1 MSFLVQS
8 AVDYN
13 HGFFVFQLQQMAS
26 TITDISPQKANKKR
40 VNIFIDE
47 EYTLSLSAEV
57 ARELVIG
64 HSLSS
69 QDIKQLQEKDLKV
82 RTREFAINYLSYR
95 PRSTAELRK
104 HLLKKGFL
112 TETIELVIAELTDS
126 NLLNDLEFAQYWVD
140 QREEFRPRG
149 LYALRYELIQK
160 GIDQSIIDQSLNEV
174 NEYKSA
180 VKAGRKK
187 ANQLFGSEKELFIR
201 KLSQHLERRGFSY
214 EVIADVTKG
223 LWEKVSLNQEEKSFS
238 KGE

>member
-1 MSFLVQS
+1 ME
-8 AVDYN
+8 
-13 HGFFVFQLQQMAS
+13 S

-40 VNIFIDE
+40 VNIFFNE
-47 EYTLSLSAEV
+47 EYTLSLSAEA
-57 ARELVIG
+57 ARDLNIG
-64 HSLSS
+64 QSLSS
-69 QDIKQLQEKDLKV
+69 QDIERLQAEDLLP
-82 RTREFAINYLSYR
+82 RTREFAHNYLRYR

-104 HLLKKGFL
+104 HLVKKGFL
-112 TETIELVIAELTDS
+112 TETIELVISDLTDS

-160 GIDQSIIDQSLNEV
+160 GIDQSIIEQTLIEV
-174 NEYKSA
+174 DEYKSA

-187 ANQLFGSEKELFIR
+187 ANQLLGIENELFIR

-214 EVIADVTKG
+214 EVIADVTRG
-223 LWEKVSLNQEEKSFS
+223 LWKEASLNQEEKSFS